1 MKTIITFGVFDMLHL
16 GHILLF
22 KRIKNLG
29 AEKYGDVRLVV
40 AVQRSEIV
48 TKYKPEAKLVYNTQE
63 RLQMV
68 AAVKWVDEAITY
80 DDIDVDIRKA
90 DFDVFAKGP
99 DQNHRGFQNAVKWC
113 ADNGKEVFIVPRTE
127 GISSTQLRETDN
139 LPKPLGLDT
148 PELERN
154 TFLKAYQSKLKEV
167 FKRFIDFL
175 DAHDIPW
182 WTSGGTTLGA
192 IRHRDM
198 IPWDDDIDMLMKKS
212 DIEKLYG
219 YEDELKQVGLKFQYL
234 NHYGYNHS
242 YAKIVDIY
250 TTIWEHEDEP
260 LVSGLWIDIFP
271 LYNRRGGIEGSF
283 EKQMIFIEK
292 YRKYQKGVMKYSV
305 GDYWKALR
313 SFRLR
318 TVLFMLNNTCVLHPR
333 NKHYWKDFI
342 EFEKTLEQSEAS
354 TYISYRGVGTTIY
367 NKEWFD
373 GYEEVCFGEF
383 KVRVPRGWHEY
394 LTYHY
399 GNYLTP
405 PQPIPSFSHSMIY
418 VNLKE
423 KLDITEVK
431 RRIRQGEN
439 QVI

>member
-22 KRIKNLG
+22 KKIKNLSV
-29 AEKYGDVRLVV
+29 EKYGDVRLVV

-48 TKYKPEAKLVYNTQE
+48 AKYKPESKLVYNTQE

-68 AAVKWVDEAITY
+68 AAVKWVDEVITY
-80 DDIDVDIRKA
+80 EDIDVDIQKA

-99 DQNHRGFQNAVKWC
+99 DQNHQGFQNAVKWC
-113 ADNGKEVFIVPRTE
+113 AENGKDVFVVPRTE

-139 LPKPLGLDT
+139 LPKPLILDV
-148 PELERN
+148 PELESN
-154 TFLKAYQSKLKEV
+154 TFLMVYQSKLKEV

-175 DAHDIPW
+175 DTHNIPW

-219 YEDELKQVGLKFQYL
+219 FEDVLKQVGLEFQYL

-242 YAKIVDIY
+242 FAKVVDINSS
-250 TTIWEHEDEP
+250 IWEHREEP
-260 LVSGLWIDIFP
+260 IISGLWIDIFP
-271 LYNRRGGIEGSF
+271 LYNRRGGIECSF
-283 EKQMIFIEK
+283 ETQKIFMDK
-292 YRKYQKGVMKYSV
+292 FGRYQRGIIKYSIS
-305 GDYWKALR
+305 DYWKALR
-313 SFRLR
+313 SLRLR
-318 TVLFMLNNTCVLHPR
+318 TIIYMLKNTFVLHPR
-333 NKHYWKDFI
+333 NRHYWKEFI
-342 EFEKTLEQSEAS
+342 EFEKTLEQPDAS

-373 GYEEVCFGEF
+373 GYEEVRFGDF

-399 GNYLTP
+399 GNYMTP
-405 PQPIPSFSHSMIY
+405 PKPIPSLSHSMYY

-423 KLDITEVK
+423 RLNLLEVK
-431 RRIRQGEN
+431 KRLSLGVTKEF
-439 QVI
+439 